1 MLKAFY
7 KKHILNFKFEAG
19 TSRGILNE
27 HIVWYVYVYNE
38 TEPTIFGIGE
48 AAPLKGLSID
58 YLPDFETIIQNII
71 SKFNIDNALDFTQF
85 PSLKFAFETAFLD
98 LKNYGIR
105 KIFDTDFYNQE
116 KKIAI
121 NGLVWMNTASHMKAQ
136 IIEKINNGFDT
147 IKLKIGA
154 IDFKQELELL
164 KFIRKEFSN
173 NDIKIRLDAN
183 GAFNYIEALEKLK
196 QLSQYQ
202 IHSIEQ
208 PIKQGQEQE
217 MAFLCQ
223 HSPIAIALD
232 EELIGISDKNAQ
244 KKLLETINPT
254 YIILKPTLL
263 GGFESTKNWIELAKS
278 KSINWW
284 MTSAL
289 ESNIGLNA
297 ICQFCSTFKNDLKQ
311 GLGTGSLYKNNVT
324 SPLSVKNGTVYYKQS
339 EKWELLK

>member
-27 HIVWYVYVYNE
+27 HIVWYIYVYNE
-38 TEPTIFGIGE
+38 NEPTIFGIGE

-58 YLPDFETIIQNII
+58 YLPDFEIIIQKTINI
-71 SKFNIDNALDFTQF
+71 FNSNNIADLVNFPALN
-85 PSLKFAFETAFLD
+85 FAFETALLD
-98 LKNYGIR
+98 LKNKGIR

-121 NGLVWMNTASHMKAQ
+121 NGLVWMNSATNMKAQ

-164 KFIRKEFSN
+164 KFIRNEFST
-173 NDIKIRLDAN
+173 NDIEIRLDAN
-183 GAFNYIEALEKLK
+183 GAFSYAEALEKLK
-196 QLSQYQ
+196 QLSEYQ

-208 PIKQGQEQE
+208 PIKQRQWTE
-217 MAFLCQ
+217 MAELCLD
-223 HSPIAIALD
+223 SPIAIALD
-232 EELIGISDKNAQ
+232 EELIGISDTNAQ
-244 KKLLETINPT
+244 KMLLETINPT

-263 GGFESTKNWIELAKS
+263 GGFESTKNWIDLAKI
-278 KSINWW
+278 KNIKWW

-297 ICQFCSTFKNDLKQ
+297 ICQFCSTFKNELKQ

-324 SPLSVKNGTVYYKQS
+324 SPLTVENGTVYYKQS
-339 EKWELLK
+339 EKWELIK